1 MEKVTAFATGISEW
15 NTINAFQTVERMKD
29 SPQEEDVIVIMD
41 SPDMME
47 STVKNAQKMDI
58 GMLMLTMEKVHALAT
73 LDSEWSTINV
83 FQIVERMKDLLQEED
98 ATVIMDSPDIMERI
112 ALESALLTPG
122 GILTKENANA
132 NGDTKWS
139 TTNA

>member
-112 ALESALLTPG
+112 ALESALLAPG